1 MTDKNKPKIYSG
13 NYILTSSGI
22 MLIGF
27 FIFTC
32 FMIYQCVLQ
41 GNNKYWMI
49 IFSFVLLF
57 AFFTYHMNYFILTD
71 EKLIVKNP
79 VWYSKLIEFDLNQI
93 KDITIIQ
100 PYRSPRCLYI
110 KTESETQLVRAS
122 SLKDKTWKKLKRDLE
137 NKSILIH
144 DKVGLLESQ

>member
-32 FMIYQCVLQ
+32 FMIYQCVQQ

-49 IFSFVLLF
+49 IFSFALLF
-57 AFFTYHMNYFILTD
+57 AFFTYQMNYFTLTD
-71 EKLIVKNP
+71 EKLIVKNHI
-79 VWYSKLIEFDLNQI
+79 WYSKLIEIDLNTI

-100 PYRSPRCLYI
+100 PYRSPKSLYI
-110 KTESETQLVRAS
+110 QTYSEKQLVRAS
-122 SLKDKTWKKLKRDLE
+122 SLRFETWKKLKLDLE
-137 NKSILIH
+137 NKDILIY
-144 DKVGLLESQ
+144 DKIGLN